1 MPVVYSILFCHFLAA
16 FSALGM
22 PLFIPRMLSWLAPD
36 APPYSIGVLFVLPS
50 VCTALAAPLWGHFA
64 DRYGKRTSLLRA
76 QLGLAVG
83 FLLSGFATTLPA
95 FALGL
100 VIQGLCG
107 GTLAASNAYLATCQ
121 RGEQLAKS
129 LNMTQLSARL
139 ALISGPIAIGSLMLW
154 QNPLVIYRV
163 LVLLPLAAF
172 ALTLSLPKD
181 TAQPKADV
189 PSIPAEAG
197 DSLGPLLLLQFLFCF
212 SMVVTFPYFL
222 PFAESSGLSHQ
233 GLIGFLYS
241 LPHLIYILLVVPVGR
256 LRWSA
261 SAKTL
266 LGMGMLV
273 ASGLGHYWL
282 RGEPL
287 ALLAMRLLFGLGITA
302 GYVGINRLLSA
313 RVKPGLA
320 GRLFGRM
327 DAMGKWA
334 GVLAGIGAAVLVR
347 GEQFHTP
354 FLLGAAGACL
364 GTLIIPTLR
373 KSELFNDEPEP
384 C

>member
-1 MPVVYSILFCHFLAA
+1 MPIAYSILFCHFLAA

-22 PLFIPRMLSWLAPD
+22 PLFIPRMLDWLAPE
-36 APPYSIGVLFVLPS
+36 APQYSTGLLFVLPS
-50 VCTALAAPLWGHFA
+50 VCTALAAPLWGRFA

-76 QLGLAVG
+76 QLGLAAG

-107 GTLAASNAYLATCQ
+107 GTLAASNAYLATRQ

-154 QNPLVIYRV
+154 QNPLVIYR
-163 LVLLPLAAF
+163 LLALLPLAAF

-181 TAQPKADV
+181 ATTGTPTT
-189 PSIPAEAG
+189 PSPRTEAG
-197 DSLGPLLLLQFLFCF
+197 ASLDPLLLLQFLFCF
-212 SMVVTFPYFL
+212 AMVVTFPYFL

-241 LPHLIYILLVVPVGR
+241 LPHLVYILLVIPIGR

-261 SAKTL
+261 SVLTL
-266 LGMGMLV
+266 LGMVMLA
-273 ASGLGHYWL
+273 ASCLGHYWL
-282 RGEPL
+282 RGEPF
-287 ALLAMRLLFGLGITA
+287 ALPLMRLLFGLGITA

-313 RVKPGLA
+313 RVNPGQA
-320 GRLFGRM
+320 GRFFGRM

-347 GEQFHTP
+347 GEQFHSP

-364 GTLIIPTLR
+364 GTLIIPSLR